1 MAHFQRRKSLNF
13 SRPGTILVGG
23 RLAQLM
29 RGASLNANSPD
40 FADRRRPAWLQ
51 ARSKMT
57 GFGRSRRLAAS
68 IRCIRR
74 RFSGHVE
81 EHYPMAHDMDGLLQ
95 DCRNSASAQPSD
107 ALNLP
112 NVEETELGLSAE
124 GSVDALARRKQRS
137 SLARPK
143 IAEDEEPTD
152 EDVADRFIDQPI
164 ADHPIDSLAGQRTL
178 ATGAG
183 NSPRERNF
191 SRDLVDTYFRQM
203 GGAELLSREQEVDLA
218 KRIEAAQVEVQKRL
232 CGVPMVIG
240 CITQW
245 ADDLRQG
252 VLRLGNLIDLSMYRI
267 DASGREPN
275 SVEPMIEEESA
286 ERAAEQEAALLDEIG
301 ARFEEMSAI
310 AREIAALGR
319 RHVTAVGR
327 GRELSKRDRARLKQL
342 TSSFAGEMTR
352 LWLHPDR
359 VCALIEDL
367 DRELRTVADVD
378 REVVQ
383 LGLRCGIARTDL
395 LHRYLGHEFDPQWPA
410 STSSPRGWQRLVKQ
424 YSGRIAQLRDEL
436 VAVAQRVGLPI
447 ADLRAT
453 GAEVNRARRA
463 LAAGREEMVRAH
475 LRLVVAIAKKYRRNS
490 SLDLLDLIQ
499 EGNMGLMHA
508 VEKFNYR
515 RGVKV
520 STYAVWWIRQSIA
533 RAIADQGRTIR
544 IPVHMTE
551 TAGKVLRERRK
562 FRQSQG
568 REAQSPEIAA
578 RTGMPVAR
586 VEQVLSMVQEPASL
600 DLPIGEDGDA
610 TLGDL
615 IAAPDTLD
623 PQAAA
628 EASALASSVTEALAG
643 LTLRE
648 QRILRMRFGIGDAR
662 DHTLEEVGQVFGV
675 TRERIRQIEAKAL
688 EKLRDPA
695 LARKLITFAE

>member
-1 MAHFQRRKSLNF
+1 
-13 SRPGTILVGG
+13 
-23 RLAQLM
+23 
-29 RGASLNANSPD
+29 
-40 FADRRRPAWLQ
+40 
-51 ARSKMT
+51 
-57 GFGRSRRLAAS
+57 
-68 IRCIRR
+68 
-74 RFSGHVE
+74 
-81 EHYPMAHDMDGLLQ
+81 MAHDMDGLLQ
-95 DCRNSASAQPSD
+95 DCRNPAPVQNSD
-107 ALNLP
+107 AMELP
-112 NVEETELGLSAE
+112 AVEEAELGLSPQALP
-124 GSVDALARRKQRS
+124 DAVVRGKQAPSPARHRLVRH
-137 SLARPK
+137 SLARPSLARPSLARPDLARPK
-143 IAEDEEPTD
+143 
-152 EDVADRFIDQPI
+152 VADDENLPNDEPADQQV
-164 ADHPIDSLAGQRTL
+164 DHPVDHLAGASTP
-178 ATGAG
+178 ATAE
-183 NSPRERNF
+183 SSRREPHF

-203 GGAELLSREQEVDLA
+203 GSAELLSREQEVALA
-218 KRIEAAQVEVQKRL
+218 KRIEAAQIELQKRL
-232 CGVPMVIG
+232 CGIPMLVERIA
-240 CITQW
+240 QW
-245 ADDLRQG
+245 GRDLCAG
-252 VLRLGNLIDLSMYRI
+252 SLRLGSLIDLSTYQV
-267 DASGREPN
+267 DSSGKAPTIA
-275 SVEPMIEEESA
+275 EPMLEEENA
-286 ERAAEQEAALLDEIG
+286 ERAAEREAALLVEVG
-301 ARFEEMSAI
+301 ERFEGMSAI
-310 AREIAALGR
+310 AREIAVLGR
-319 RHVTAVGR
+319 KQVAAIGR
-327 GRELSKRDRARLKQL
+327 GRELPKRDRARLKQL
-342 TSSFAGEMTR
+342 ASGFAGEMTR

-359 VCALIEDL
+359 ICALIDDL
-367 DRELRTVADVD
+367 DRELRKVANID
-378 REVVQ
+378 RELVQ
-383 LGLRCGIARTDL
+383 LALRCGIARTDL
-395 LHRYLGHEFDPQWPA
+395 LDRYLGHELDPQWSCQATGRP
-410 STSSPRGWQRLVKQ
+410 PRGWQRLAKQ
-424 YSGRIAQLRDEL
+424 HSDRLAQLRNEL
-436 VAVAQRVGLPI
+436 AGIAQRVGMPI
-447 ADLRAT
+447 ADLRAA

-490 SLDLLDLIQ
+490 SLELLDLIQ

-568 REAQSPEIAA
+568 REAQSAEIAA
-578 RTGMPVAR
+578 RTGMPVTR

-615 IAAPDTLD
+615 IAAPDTVD

-643 LTLRE
+643 LTPRE

-695 LARKLITFAE
+695 LARKLMTFAE